1 MDLGAFHSS
10 NDGAGVVLLDDPAD
24 GPGGGTVAVT
34 PTSASTG
41 SRGLRIQG
49 MPVRRWLRTTPGRL
63 RAASALLVVGLLV
76 FAIATTS
83 ATQARSDAAR
93 KVATESTPALLAAQS
108 LYGSLADAD
117 AIASTVFLRAGL
129 EPKQLR
135 SRFVHDLEDAGRYLA
150 ILSEAAEASPSS
162 RRAIRTISEN
172 LPRYSG
178 LVELSRANNLQGN
191 SVGNSYLQ
199 DASDLMRDTIQPA
212 TTALYRNT
220 AEQLDENYSSG
231 TSSFTLGVVLV
242 AGIAMLILLV
252 AVQVFVRRRSN
263 RILNFGLV
271 GATVLVVGLFG
282 WTLLRFAAGHDALHR
297 AQSRGSD
304 SVEVLS
310 SARILMLRA
319 QNDENLALI
328 ARGNGDQY
336 VAEFDRTM
344 EALGGTDG
352 TGGLLGYAAELAE
365 RTGDGARVRSLAK
378 HFTELT
384 SLHDQVRKLDD
395 DGKYPDAVYLS
406 VGTSNQ
412 NVHARLDPND
422 EARELQAVDRM
433 QEALQD
439 NIARAQVRLVSA
451 AADARVGFGVLVI
464 AIPLF
469 AILAGLLV
477 LLGLERRIGEYR

>member
-1 MDLGAFHSS
+1 M
-10 NDGAGVVLLDDPAD
+10 
-24 GPGGGTVAVT
+24 
-34 PTSASTG
+34 
-41 SRGLRIQG
+41 
-49 MPVRRWLRTTPGRL
+49 
-63 RAASALLVVGLLV
+63 
-76 FAIATTS
+76 
-83 ATQARSDAAR
+83 
-93 KVATESTPALLAAQS
+93 
-108 LYGSLADAD
+108 
-117 AIASTVFLRAGL
+117 
-129 EPKQLR
+129 
-135 SRFVHDLEDAGRYLA
+135 
-150 ILSEAAEASPSS
+150 
-162 RRAIRTISEN
+162 
-172 LPRYSG
+172 
-178 LVELSRANNLQGN
+178 
-191 SVGNSYLQ
+191 
-199 DASDLMRDTIQPA
+199 
-212 TTALYRNT
+212 
-220 AEQLDENYSSG
+220 
-231 TSSFTLGVVLV
+231 VLV

-271 GATVLVVGLFG
+271 GATVLVVSLFG

-297 AQSRGSD
+297 AQSRGPD

-412 NVHARLDPND
+412 NVRRAILTPND
-422 EARELQAVDRM
+422 EAR
-433 QEALQD
+433 
-439 NIARAQVRLVSA
+439 
-451 AADARVGFGVLVI
+451 GFRPSTGCRKRCRTTS
-464 AIPLF
+464 
-469 AILAGLLV
+469 
-477 LLGLERRIGEYR
+477 RRRRSGWCRRPQTPASGSVCS